1 MSILQTR
8 GVDLS
13 RLNSAT
19 KYPSIPTYHRLGDRG
34 ALLDEHDDLASRDLI
49 YTEKVD
55 GTNSRIILMPDG
67 CYLLGSREELLFA
80 RGDLVHNPA
89 LGIVDA
95 LRDLAE
101 KLVVR
106 STTQITVVYLE
117 TYGGKITAA
126 SKNYSGQGQVAYRLF
141 DVCRI
146 PPTVLEQDSS
156 LISSWREAGGQFYL
170 PENELTEFA
179 FEFGIPLTPRLVI
192 DTPLPV
198 SVEETGAWLTS
209 ALPTTLV
216 ALDSQSKGHPEGIVV
231 RTWDRS
237 RIAKIRNEDY
247 ERHLKRS
254 HAR

>member
-1 MSILQTR
+1 M
-8 GVDLS
+8 
-13 RLNSAT
+13 
-19 KYPSIPTYHRLGDRG
+19 
-34 ALLDEHDDLASRDLI
+34 LDEHVDLASRDLVF
-49 YTEKVD
+49 TEKVD

-101 KLVVR
+101 KLVAR
-106 STTQITVVYLE
+106 STAQIIVVYLE

-126 SKNYSGQGQVAYRLF
+126 SKNYSGQGSVDYRLF

-146 PPTVLEQDSS
+146 SPTVLEQDSS

-179 FEFGIPLTPRLVI
+179 FEVGIPLTPRLVI

-231 RTWDRS
+231 RTRDRS